1 MTFSRSNRT
10 EIVMNLNSTKS
21 HCIRATIGISMI
33 ALLTLV
39 SISNELWESYK
50 SLDQYNKTTT
60 DITAFEKRFDRLKQR
75 LPSVGVLGYIDDTTD
90 TVNASLQY
98 TLTRY
103 ALAPHLLEKSIR
115 HKMVI
120 GNFHQ
125 LPPKKALWVDQ
136 GLILIDD
143 LGDGVLLL
151 SKSQR

>member
-1 MTFSRSNRT
+1 
-10 EIVMNLNSTKS
+10 
-21 HCIRATIGISMI
+21 MI
-33 ALLTLV
+33 ALLTLI
-39 SISNELWESYK
+39 SISNALWESYK
-50 SLDQYNKTTT
+50 SFDQYNKTTT
-60 DITAFEKRFDRLKQR
+60 DITAFEMLFDRLKKR

-90 TVNASLQY
+90 PVNASLQY

-136 GLILIDD
+136 GLILIEDF
-143 LGDGVLLL
+143 GDGVLLF
-151 SKSQR
+151 SKRQR